1 MPRVVKSRE
10 EFEGEIFE
18 SLVLVEGTDLPLH
31 PVGTEFTEISK
42 SRRRVDGMQ
51 RVTGRA
57 RYTQDVYPPG
67 MLYVRVLRSPY
78 PRARVR
84 RIDTK
89 KAEKLPGVRDI
100 LHRFNAPKAAFRGE
114 ETVFREEVRFVGDEV
129 AAVAADD
136 EQTAVEAL
144 RLIEVDY
151 ELLPHVVDLEEA
163 IGDMAPRLDPDGN
176 VTEAAT
182 HKRGD
187 AKRALKEADFVVD
200 ATYRTSTQIHNSL
213 ETHGAVATWDGEQLT
228 VYESTQ
234 HTFAV
239 RQGLRTALK
248 LPFSKIRVLCDY
260 MGGGFGSKG
269 GVGKH
274 SIIASLFSMRLGR
287 PVRYVLTREEENIA
301 AGNRSATLQQMRI
314 GGKGGRITGLE
325 HISWA
330 NVGQGK
336 WVANP
341 TGPTNTL
348 YDIANLS
355 SKSYKVVT
363 NAGSLAAFRA
373 PGYVEGTF
381 ALESAIDELAEKMG
395 VDPLTLRRKHAA
407 SPKDPMVG
415 KKYSDKHLIECYRI
429 GAAEIGWPRRR
440 KSGGTRG
447 SAPHRR
453 RGIGM
458 ATQIWGGG
466 GGPPAYATVHVN
478 PDGTVVLTTGT
489 QDIGTGTRTIL
500 AQICA
505 DELGV
510 DLEDV
515 QVRLGDTDNPYGPI
529 SAGSLTTAS
538 VGPAVRIAARDAK
551 EQLLG
556 AAAGVL
562 ETPKAELRLEGGVV
576 VTKGARTPLSEIL
589 GKVDNN
595 TVIGKGGR
603 HPNNPELS
611 LRTFG
616 AHFAEVEVDV
626 RTGEI
631 TVEHIVAVHDI
642 GRIINPTTARSQVE
656 GGVLQAL
663 GFALS
668 EERFLDRATGRVM
681 NANLENYKVPTVKDV
696 PAKITVKFVDRP
708 DRKANNL
715 GAKGLGEPPIIP
727 TAAAIANAVAN
738 ATGARV
744 RHAPLTRARVLE
756 ALAIA
761 GARS

>member
-10 EFEGEIFE
+10 EFEGEIYE
-18 SLVLVEGTDLPLH
+18 SLVLVDGSDLPLH
-31 PVGTEFTEISK
+31 RPDNGFTEIAH
-42 SRRRVDGMQ
+42 SRRRIDGTQ

-57 RYTQDVYPPG
+57 RYTQDIYLPG
-67 MLYVRVLRSPY
+67 MVHVRVLRSPY

-84 RIDTK
+84 KIDTK
-89 KAEKLPGVRDI
+89 KAEAMPGVRGV
-100 LHRFNAPKAAFRGE
+100 LHRFNTPKLPFRGDDAI
-114 ETVFREEVRFVGDEV
+114 FREEVRFVGEEV
-129 AAVAADD
+129 VALAADD

-163 IGDMAPRLDPDGN
+163 IGDVAPRLDSDGN
-176 VTEAAT
+176 VEEAAT

-187 AKRALKEADFVVD
+187 AKRALKEAEFVVD
-200 ATYRTSTQIHNSL
+200 ATYRTSTQLHNSL
-213 ETHGAVATWDGEQLT
+213 ETHGAVASWDGDQLT

-234 HTFAV
+234 HVFGV
-239 RQGLRTALK
+239 RQGLKVALK
-248 LPFSKIRVLCDY
+248 LPYSKICVICDY
-260 MGGGFGSKG
+260 MGGGFGSTG
-269 GVGKH
+269 GVGKY
-274 SIIASLFSMRLGR
+274 SIIASLFAMQLGR
-287 PVRYVLTREEENIA
+287 PARCILTRDEENIA
-301 AGNRSATLQQMRI
+301 AGNRSATLQQLRI

-325 HISWA
+325 HTSWA

-381 ALESAIDELAEKMG
+381 ALESAIDELAEKMR

-407 SPKDPMVG
+407 SPKDPMGG
-415 KKYSDKHLIECYRI
+415 KRYSDKHLIECYRI

-440 KSGGTRG
+440 AGGTRG

-478 PDGTVVLTTGT
+478 PDGTVILTAGT
-489 QDIGTGTRTIL
+489 QDIGTGTRTVI
-500 AQICA
+500 AQVCA

-510 DLEDV
+510 DLDAIH
-515 QVRLGDTDNPYGPI
+515 VRIGDTDNPYGPI
-529 SAGSLTTAS
+529 SAGSLTIAS
-538 VGPAVRIAARDAK
+538 VGPAVRIAAKDAR

-562 ETPKAELRLEGGVV
+562 ETPKAELRLEGGVIV
-576 VTKGARTPLSEIL
+576 SKGARTPLSDIL

-603 HPNNPELS
+603 HPNDPDLS

-626 RTGEI
+626 QTGEI

-642 GRIINPTTARSQVE
+642 GRIVNPTTARSQVE

-663 GFALS
+663 GFALT

-681 NANLENYKVPTVKDV
+681 NGNLENYKVPTVKDV
-696 PAKITVKFVDRP
+696 PAKITVRFVDRP
-708 DRKANNL
+708 DRRANNL
-715 GAKGLGEPPIIP
+715 GVKGLGEPPIIP

-761 GARS
+761 GARA

>member
-1 MPRVVKSRE
+1 MPRVVRSRE

-18 SLVLVEGTDLPLH
+18 SLVLVEGKDLPVH
-31 PVGTEFTEISK
+31 PAGTEFNEIAK
-42 SRRRVDGMQ
+42 SRRRIDGQQ

-57 RYTQDVYPPG
+57 KYTQDVYLPG
-67 MLYVRVLRSPY
+67 MLHVRVLRSPY

-89 KAEKLPGVRDI
+89 KAEKLAGVRDV

-114 ETVFREEVRFVGDEV
+114 ETIFREEVRFVGDEV

-136 EQTAVEAL
+136 EQSAVEAL
-144 RLIEVDY
+144 RMIEVDY

-163 IGDMAPRLDPDGN
+163 IGDMAPRLEADGN
-176 VTEAAT
+176 VAEAAT

-187 AKRALKEADFVVD
+187 AKRGLKEADFVID
-200 ATYRTSTQIHNSL
+200 ATYRTSTQLHNSL
-213 ETHGAVATWDGEQLT
+213 ETHGAVASWDGEQLT

-234 HTFAV
+234 HAFGV

-269 GVGKH
+269 GVGKY
-274 SIIASLFSMRLGR
+274 SIIASMFSMRLGR
-287 PVRYVLTREEENIA
+287 PVRCVLTREEENLA
-301 AGNRSATLQQMRI
+301 AGNRSATLQQLRI
-314 GGKGGRITGLE
+314 GGKAGRITALE
-325 HISWA
+325 HTSWA

-355 SKSYKVVT
+355 SKSYRVVT
-363 NAGSLAAFRA
+363 NAGSLSAFRA

-381 ALESAIDELAEKMG
+381 ALESAIDELADKLG
-395 VDPLTLRRKHAA
+395 VDPLALRRHHAGKSA
-407 SPKDPMVG
+407 DPRTE
-415 KKYSDKHLIECYRI
+415 KAYTLNRTLECYAI
-429 GAAEIGWPRRR
+429 GAREIGWAKR
-440 KSGGTRG
+440 KRGGIRG

-478 PDGTVVLTTGT
+478 PDGTVVLTTGS

-510 DLEDV
+510 ELDDV

-538 VGPAVRIAARDAK
+538 VGPAVRIAARDAN
-551 EQLLG
+551 EQ
-556 AAAGVL
+556 
-562 ETPKAELRLEGGVV
+562 T
-576 VTKGARTPLSEIL
+576 
-589 GKVDNN
+589 
-595 TVIGKGGR
+595 
-603 HPNNPELS
+603 
-611 LRTFG
+611 
-616 AHFAEVEVDV
+616 
-626 RTGEI
+626 
-631 TVEHIVAVHDI
+631 
-642 GRIINPTTARSQVE
+642 
-656 GGVLQAL
+656 
-663 GFALS
+663 
-668 EERFLDRATGRVM
+668 
-681 NANLENYKVPTVKDV
+681 
-696 PAKITVKFVDRP
+696 
-708 DRKANNL
+708 
-715 GAKGLGEPPIIP
+715 
-727 TAAAIANAVAN
+727 
-738 ATGARV
+738 
-744 RHAPLTRARVLE
+744 
-756 ALAIA
+756 LA
-761 GARS
+761 

>member
-10 EFEGEIFE
+10 EFEGEIYE
-18 SLVLVEGTDLPLH
+18 SLVLVEGSDLPLH
-31 PVGTEFTEISK
+31 RPDNGFTEITH
-42 SRRRVDGMQ
+42 SRRRIDGTQ

-57 RYTQDVYPPG
+57 RYTQDIYLPAMVH
-67 MLYVRVLRSPY
+67 VRLLRSPY
-78 PRARVR
+78 PRARIR
-84 RIDTK
+84 KIDTK
-89 KAEKLPGVRDI
+89 KAEAMPGVRGV
-100 LHRFNAPKAAFRGE
+100 LHRFNAPKTAFRGDD
-114 ETVFREEVRFVGDEV
+114 TIFREEVRFVGEEV
-129 AAVAADD
+129 VALAADD

-144 RLIEVDY
+144 RLVEVDY

-163 IGDMAPRLDPDGN
+163 IGDVAPRLESDGN
-176 VTEAAT
+176 VEEAAT

-187 AKRALKEADFVVD
+187 AKRALREAEFVVD
-200 ATYRTSTQIHNSL
+200 ATYRTSTQLHNAL
-213 ETHGAVATWDGEQLT
+213 ETHGAVAAWDGEQLT

-234 HTFAV
+234 HVFGV
-239 RQGLRTALK
+239 RQGLKTALK
-248 LPFSKIRVLCDY
+248 LPYSKIRVICDY

-269 GVGKH
+269 GVGKY
-274 SIIASLFSMRLGR
+274 SIIASLFAMQLGR
-287 PVRYVLTREEENIA
+287 PARCVLTRDEENVA
-301 AGNRSATLQQMRI
+301 AGNRSATLQQLRI

-325 HISWA
+325 HTSWA

-348 YDIANLS
+348 YDIANLT

-381 ALESAIDELAEKMG
+381 ALESAVDELAEKMR

-407 SPKDPMVG
+407 SPKDPMGG
-415 KKYSDKHLIECYRI
+415 KRYSDKHLIECYRI
-429 GAAEIGWPRRR
+429 GAAEIGWSRRR
-440 KSGGTRG
+440 SGGVRG

-478 PDGTVVLTTGT
+478 PDGTVILTAGT
-489 QDIGTGTRTIL
+489 QDIGTGTRTVL
-500 AQICA
+500 AQVCA

-510 DLEDV
+510 DLDAIH
-515 QVRLGDTDNPYGPI
+515 VRLGDTDNPYGPI
-529 SAGSLTTAS
+529 SAGSLTMAS
-538 VGPAVRIAARDAK
+538 VGPAVRLAAKDAR

-562 ETPKAELRLEGGVV
+562 ETPKAELRLEGGVIV
-576 VTKGARTPLSEIL
+576 SKGARTPLSDVL
-589 GKVDNN
+589 GKVENN
-595 TVIGKGGR
+595 TVIGRGGR
-603 HPNNPELS
+603 HPNDPDLS

-626 RTGEI
+626 QTGEI
-631 TVEHIVAVHDI
+631 TALHIVAVHDI
-642 GRIINPTTARSQVE
+642 GRIVNPTTARSQVE
-656 GGVLQAL
+656 GGVLQAI
-663 GFALS
+663 GFALT

-681 NANLENYKVPTVKDV
+681 NGNLENYKVPTVKDV
-696 PAKITVKFVDRP
+696 PAKITVRFVDRP
-708 DRKANNL
+708 DRRANNL
-715 GAKGLGEPPIIP
+715 GVKGLGEPPIIP

-761 GARS
+761 GARA

>member
-10 EFEGEIFE
+10 EFEGEVYE
-18 SLVLVEGTDLPLH
+18 SLVLVEGSDLPQLDGAEH
-31 PVGTEFTEISK
+31 TQIAHA
-42 SRRRVDGMQ
+42 RRRIDGTQ
-51 RVTGRA
+51 RVSGHA
-57 RYTQDVYPPG
+57 RYTQDIYLPG
-67 MLYVRVLRSPY
+67 MLFVRVLRSPY

-89 KAEKLPGVRDI
+89 KAEALPGVRGV

-114 ETVFREEVRFVGDEV
+114 DTIFREEVRFVGDEV
-129 AAVAADD
+129 AAIAAD
-136 EQTAVEAL
+136 TAAEAL
-144 RLIEVDY
+144 RLVEVDY

-163 IGDMAPRLDPDGN
+163 IGDMAPPLETDGN
-176 VTEAAT
+176 VAESAT

-187 AKRALKEADFVVD
+187 VRKAIRDADAVID
-200 ATYRTSTQIHNSL
+200 ATYRTSTQLHNSL
-213 ETHGAVATWDGEQLT
+213 ETHGAVATWDGERLT

-234 HTFAV
+234 HVFGV
-239 RQGLRTALK
+239 RQGLRTALG
-248 LPFSKIRVLCDY
+248 LPFSKIRVICDY

-269 GVGKH
+269 GVGKY
-274 SIIASLFSMRLGR
+274 SIVASLFAMRLGR
-287 PVRYVLTREEENIA
+287 PIRCILTRDEENLA
-301 AGNRSATLQQMRI
+301 AGNRSATLQQLRLA
-314 GGKGGRITGLE
+314 GKDGRITAIE
-325 HISWA
+325 HTSWA
-330 NVGQGK
+330 NAGQGK

-341 TGPTNTL
+341 TGPTNTI
-348 YDIANLS
+348 YDVPNLT
-355 SKSYKVVT
+355 SKSYKVIT
-363 NAGSLAAFRA
+363 NAGALSAFRA

-381 ALESAIDELAEKMG
+381 ALESAVDELAIKMG
-395 VDPLTLRRKHAA
+395 VDPLALRRKHAG
-407 SPKDPMVG
+407 SPKDPMGG
-415 KKYSDKHLIECYRI
+415 KRYSDKHLLECYRI
-429 GAAEIGWPRRR
+429 GAKEIGWERWR
-440 KSGGTRG
+440 SGGLRG
-447 SAPHRR
+447 SALYRR

-478 PDGTVVLTTGT
+478 PDGTAVVTAGT
-489 QDIGTGTRTIL
+489 QDIGTGTRTVL
-500 AQICA
+500 AQVCA

-510 DLEDV
+510 DLADV
-515 QVRLGDTDNPYGPI
+515 DVRIGDTETPYGPI
-529 SAGSLTTAS
+529 SAGSITLAS

-562 ETPKAELRLEGGVV
+562 ETPKAELRLEAGMIVS
-576 VTKGARTPLSEIL
+576 KGARTRLGEIL

-603 HPNNPELS
+603 HPNDPDLS
-611 LRTFG
+611 QRTFG

-631 TVEHIVAVHDI
+631 SVEHVVAVHDI
-642 GRIINPTTARSQVE
+642 GRIVNPLTARSQVE
-656 GGVLQAL
+656 GGVLQAV
-663 GFALS
+663 GFALT

-681 NANLENYKVPTVKDV
+681 NGNLENYKVPTVRDV

-708 DRKANNL
+708 DRRANNL
-715 GAKGLGEPPIIP
+715 GVKGLGEPPIIP
-727 TAAAIANAVAN
+727 TAGAIANAVAN

-756 ALAIA
+756 ALAVA
-761 GARS
+761 GARA

>member
-10 EFEGEIFE
+10 EFEGEIYE
-18 SLVLVEGTDLPLH
+18 SLVLVEGRDLPLLSGERTQIGH
-31 PVGTEFTEISK
+31 E
-42 SRRRVDGMQ
+42 RRRIDGVQ

-57 RYTQDVYPPG
+57 RYTQDVYLPG
-67 MLYVRVLRSPY
+67 MLFVRVLRSPY

-84 RIDTK
+84 KIDTK
-89 KAEKLPGVRDI
+89 KAEALPGVRGV
-100 LHRFNAPKAAFRGE
+100 LHRFNAPKAAFRAE
-114 ETVFREEVRFVGDEV
+114 DTIFREEVRFVGDEV
-129 AAVAADD
+129 AAIAADD
-136 EQTAVEAL
+136 EDTAAEAL
-144 RLIEVDY
+144 ALVEVDY

-163 IGDMAPRLDPDGN
+163 IGDVAPRLESDGN
-176 VTEAAT
+176 VAESGT

-187 AKRALKEADFVVD
+187 VRRAIREADAVVD

-213 ETHGAVATWDGEQLT
+213 ETHGAVAAWDGDVLT
-228 VYESTQ
+228 VWESTQ

-239 RQGLRTALK
+239 RQGLHLAVK
-248 LPFSKIRVLCDY
+248 LPLSKIRVLCDY

-269 GVGKH
+269 NVGKH
-274 SIIASLFSMRLGR
+274 SIIAALFAMQLGR
-287 PVRYVLTREEENIA
+287 PARCILTRDEENLA
-301 AGNRSATLQQMRI
+301 AGNRSATLQQLRI
-314 GGKGGRITGLE
+314 AAKDGRISAIE
-325 HISWA
+325 HTSWA
-330 NVGQGK
+330 NAGQGR

-348 YDIANLS
+348 YDVANVS

-363 NAGSLAAFRA
+363 NAGALSAFRA

-381 ALESAIDELAEKMG
+381 ALESAIDELADKIG
-395 VDPLTLRRKHAA
+395 IDPIALRRKHAG
-407 SPKDPMVG
+407 SPKDPMGG
-415 KKYSDKHLIECYRI
+415 KRYSDKHLLECYRI
-429 GAAEIGWPRRR
+429 GAEEIGWRRR
-440 KSGGTRG
+440 RNGGIRG
-447 SAPHRR
+447 SAAHRR

-489 QDIGTGTRTIL
+489 QDIGTGTRTVL
-500 AQICA
+500 AQVCA

-510 DLEDV
+510 ELDDV

-529 SAGSLTTAS
+529 SAGSVTLAS
-538 VGPAVRIAARDAK
+538 VGPAVRIAARDAR

-562 ETPKAELRLEGGVV
+562 ETPQSELRLEAGVIV
-576 VTKGARTPLSEIL
+576 SKGARTPLSDVL

-603 HPNNPELS
+603 HPNDPDLS
-611 LRTFG
+611 QRTFG
-616 AHFAEVEVDV
+616 AHFAEVEVDM

-631 TVEHIVAVHDI
+631 SVEHIVAVHDI
-642 GRIINPTTARSQVE
+642 GRIVNPLTARSQVA

-663 GFALS
+663 GFALI

-681 NANLENYKVPTVKDV
+681 NGNLENYKVPTVRDV
-696 PAKITVKFVDRP
+696 PTKITVRFVDRP
-708 DRKANNL
+708 DRRANNM
-715 GAKGLGEPPIIP
+715 GVKGLGEPPIIP

-738 ATGARV
+738 ATGARI
-744 RHAPLTRARVLE
+744 RHAPLTRARVLD
-756 ALAIA
+756 ALALA

>member
-1 MPRVVKSRE
+1 
-10 EFEGEIFE
+10 
-18 SLVLVEGTDLPLH
+18 
-31 PVGTEFTEISK
+31 
-42 SRRRVDGMQ
+42 
-51 RVTGRA
+51 
-57 RYTQDVYPPG
+57 
-67 MLYVRVLRSPY
+67 
-78 PRARVR
+78 
-84 RIDTK
+84 
-89 KAEKLPGVRDI
+89 
-100 LHRFNAPKAAFRGE
+100 
-114 ETVFREEVRFVGDEV
+114 
-129 AAVAADD
+129 
-136 EQTAVEAL
+136 
-144 RLIEVDY
+144 
-151 ELLPHVVDLEEA
+151 
-163 IGDMAPRLDPDGN
+163 
-176 VTEAAT
+176 
-182 HKRGD
+182 
-187 AKRALKEADFVVD
+187 
-200 ATYRTSTQIHNSL
+200 
-213 ETHGAVATWDGEQLT
+213 
-228 VYESTQ
+228 
-234 HTFAV
+234 
-239 RQGLRTALK
+239 
-248 LPFSKIRVLCDY
+248 
-260 MGGGFGSKG
+260 MG
-269 GVGKH
+269 
-274 SIIASLFSMRLGR
+274 
-287 PVRYVLTREEENIA
+287 
-301 AGNRSATLQQMRI
+301 
-314 GGKGGRITGLE
+314 
-325 HISWA
+325 
-330 NVGQGK
+330 
-336 WVANP
+336 
-341 TGPTNTL
+341 
-348 YDIANLS
+348 
-355 SKSYKVVT
+355 
-363 NAGSLAAFRA
+363 
-373 PGYVEGTF
+373 
-381 ALESAIDELAEKMG
+381 
-395 VDPLTLRRKHAA
+395 
-407 SPKDPMVG
+407 G

-429 GAAEIGWPRRR
+429 GAAEIGWQRRR
-440 KSGGTRG
+440 SGGVRG

-453 RGIGM
+453 RGLGM

-510 DLEDV
+510 ELEDV

-656 GGVLQAL
+656 GGVMQAL

-681 NANLENYKVPTVKDV
+681 NANLENYKVPTVRDV

-756 ALAIA
+756 ALAIT

>member
-1 MPRVVKSRE
+1 
-10 EFEGEIFE
+10 
-18 SLVLVEGTDLPLH
+18 DLR
-31 PVGTEFTEISK
+31 F
-42 SRRRVDGMQ
+42 
-51 RVTGRA
+51 
-57 RYTQDVYPPG
+57 PG
-67 MLYVRVLRSPY
+67 MLHARILRSPY

-84 RIDTK
+84 RVDAS
-89 KAEKLPGVRDI
+89 KALALAGVRSV

-114 ETVFREEVRFVGDEV
+114 ETIFRDEVRFVGDEV
-129 AAVAADD
+129 AAVAA
-136 EQTAVEAL
+136 ESEEIAAEAL
-144 RLIEVDY
+144 GLITVEYEV
-151 ELLPHVVDLEEA
+151 LPHVVDLEEA
-163 IGDMAPRLDPDGN
+163 IDDSSSRIDEHGN
-176 VTEAAT
+176 VHEAD
-182 HKRGD
+182 KSDRGD
-187 AKRALKEADFVVD
+187 VKKALRDADTVLE
-200 ATYRTSTQIHNSL
+200 ATYRTPTQLHNSL
-213 ETHGAVATWDGEQLT
+213 ETHGAVAMWDGDQLT

-274 SIIASLFSMRLGR
+274 SIIASLFTMRLTR

-301 AGNRSATLQQMRI
+301 AGNRSATLQQMRL
-314 GGKGGRITGLE
+314 GGKGGRITALE
-325 HISWA
+325 HTSWA

-395 VDPLTLRRKHAA
+395 VDPLMLRRKHAA
-407 SPKDPMVG
+407 SPKDPMTG

-429 GAAEIGWPRRR
+429 GAAEIGWRRR
-440 KSGGTRG
+440 RSGGIRG

-510 DLEDV
+510 DLDDV

-616 AHFAEVEVDV
+616 AHFADVEVDV

-681 NANLENYKVPTVKDV
+681 NANLENYKVPTVRDV

-715 GAKGLGEPPIIP
+715 GSKGLGEPPIIP

>member
-10 EFEGEIFE
+10 EFEGEVYE
-18 SLVLVEGTDLPLH
+18 SLVLVEGRDLPA
-31 PVGTEFTEISK
+31 PRGGTEFNEIAK
-42 SRRRVDGMQ
+42 SRRRVDGVQ

-57 RYTQDVYPPG
+57 RYTQDVYLPG
-67 MLYVRVLRSPY
+67 MLHVRVLRSPY

-89 KAEKLPGVRDI
+89 KAEALSGVRGV

-114 ETVFREEVRFVGDEV
+114 ETIFREEVRFVGDEV
-129 AAVAADD
+129 AAIAADD
-136 EQTAVEAL
+136 EQTAAEAL
-144 RLIEVDY
+144 RLVEVDY

-163 IGDMAPRLDPDGN
+163 IGDMAPRIESDGN
-176 VTEAAT
+176 VAEGAS

-187 AKRALKEADFVVD
+187 AKRALREAEFVIEG
-200 ATYRTSTQIHNSL
+200 TYRTSTQLHNSL
-213 ETHGAVATWDGEQLT
+213 ETHGAVAAWDGEQLT

-234 HTFAV
+234 HVFGV
-239 RQGLRTALK
+239 RQGLRAALK
-248 LPFSKIRVLCDY
+248 LPFSKIRVICDY

-269 GVGKH
+269 SVGKY
-274 SIIASLFSMRLGR
+274 SIIASLFAMRLGR
-287 PVRYVLTREEENIA
+287 PVRCVLTREEENIA
-301 AGNRSATLQQMRI
+301 AGNRSATLQQLRL
-314 GGKGGRITGLE
+314 GGKDGRITALE
-325 HISWA
+325 HTSWA

-348 YDIANLS
+348 YDIPNLT

-363 NAGSLAAFRA
+363 NAGSLSAFRA

-407 SPKDPMVG
+407 SPKDPFGG

-429 GAAEIGWPRRR
+429 GAAEIGWQRRR
-440 KSGGTRG
+440 AGGFRG

-466 GGPPAYATVHVN
+466 GGPPAYATIHVN
-478 PDGTVVLTTGT
+478 SDGTVVLTTGS
-489 QDIGTGTRTIL
+489 QDIGTGTRTVL

-510 DLEDV
+510 EIDDV

-529 SAGSLTTAS
+529 SAGSLTVAS
-538 VGPAVRIAARDAK
+538 VGPAVRLAARDAR

-562 ETPKAELRLEGGVV
+562 ETPQAELRLEGGAV
-576 VTKGARTPLSEIL
+576 VTKGARTQLADILS
-589 GKVDNN
+589 KVDNN

-603 HPNNPELS
+603 HPNDSALS
-611 LRTFG
+611 IRTFG
-616 AHFAEVEVDV
+616 AHFAAVEVDTQ
-626 RTGEI
+626 TGEI
-631 TVEHIVAVHDI
+631 VIEHIVAVHDI
-642 GRIINPTTARSQVE
+642 GRVINPTTARSQVE
-656 GGVLQAL
+656 GGVLQAI
-663 GFALS
+663 GFAMS
-668 EERFLDRATGRVM
+668 EERFVDRASGRVM
-681 NANLENYKVPTVKDV
+681 NADLENYKLPTVKDV
-696 PAKITVKFVDRP
+696 PAKITVRFVDRP
-708 DRKANNL
+708 DRRANNL
-715 GAKGLGEPPIIP
+715 GVKGLGEPPIIP
-727 TAAAIANAVAN
+727 TAGAIANAVAN

-744 RHAPLTRARVLE
+744 RHIPLSRARVLE

>member
-18 SLVLVEGTDLPLH
+18 SLVLVEGKDLPV
-31 PVGTEFTEISK
+31 PPAGTEFTEIAK
-42 SRRRVDGMQ
+42 SRRRIDGPQ

-57 RYTQDVYPPG
+57 RYTQDIYLPG
-67 MLYVRVLRSPY
+67 MLHVRVLRSPY

-89 KAEKLPGVRDI
+89 KAEALPGVRDV

-114 ETVFREEVRFVGDEV
+114 ETIFREEVRFVGDEV

-163 IGDMAPRLDPDGN
+163 IGDVAPRLETDGN
-176 VTEAAT
+176 VAEAAT

-187 AKRALKEADFVVD
+187 AKRGLKEADFVVD
-200 ATYRTSTQIHNSL
+200 ATYRTSTQLHNSL
-213 ETHGAVATWDGEQLT
+213 ETHGAVAVWDGEQLT

-234 HTFAV
+234 HVFGV
-239 RQGLRTALK
+239 RTGLRAALK

-269 GVGKH
+269 GVGKY
-274 SIIASLFSMRLGR
+274 SIIASLFAMRLVR
-287 PVRYVLTREEENIA
+287 PVRCVLTREEENIA

-314 GGKGGRITGLE
+314 GGKGGRINALE

-363 NAGSLAAFRA
+363 NAGSLSAFRA

-381 ALESAIDELAEKMG
+381 ALESAIDELADKMG
-395 VDPLTLRRKHAA
+395 VDPLVLRRKHAA

-415 KKYSDKHLIECYRI
+415 KRYSDKHLIECYRI
-429 GAAEIGWPRRR
+429 GAAER
-440 KSGGTRG
+440 
-447 SAPHRR
+447 
-453 RGIGM
+453 
-458 ATQIWGGG
+458 G

-489 QDIGTGTRTIL
+489 QDIGTGTRTVL

-510 DLEDV
+510 ELDDV

-529 SAGSLTTAS
+529 SAGSLTVAS
-538 VGPAVRIAARDAK
+538 VGPAVRIAARDAR

-603 HPNNPELS
+603 HPNDPELS

-631 TVEHIVAVHDI
+631 TVEHVVAVHDI
-642 GRIINPTTARSQVE
+642 GRVINPTTARSQVE

-668 EERFLDRATGRVM
+668 EERFVDRATGRVM

-715 GAKGLGEPPIIP
+715 GIKGLGEPPIIP

-761 GARS
+761 EARS